1 MAIIVSP
8 NTSPHPENGWFDVR
22 IIAPLTPGDQL
33 EEQVRPMPVDRDV
46 TDLVDDQQFGLAV
59 QLESFFKS
67 ILDVGPGQRGDQ
79 RLPPVRLPLLALQ
92 DASYRPA
99 SFLSSL
105 CALAIVS

>member
-1 MAIIVSP
+1 
-8 NTSPHPENGWFDVR
+8 
-22 IIAPLTPGDQL
+22 
-33 EEQVRPMPVDRDV
+33 MPVDRDV

-59 QLESFFKS
+59 QLESFFNP